1 MRFSLSLVNRYSIE
15 ARDQIYVTGGE
26 FLSLAKNGGKN
37 VSKILNGKYS

>member
-15 ARDQIYVTGGE
+15 ARDQIYVKGCE
-26 FLSLAKNGGKN
+26 FLALAKNGGKN